1 MLVTVKITSV
11 AHKQNFTQIRYIKN
25 RNLFD
30 YVIEEARV
38 QMYSDID
45 LGTQNLP

>member
-11 AHKQNFTQIRYIKN
+11 AHKQNFTQISYIKN

-45 LGTQNLP
+45 LGTQNFP